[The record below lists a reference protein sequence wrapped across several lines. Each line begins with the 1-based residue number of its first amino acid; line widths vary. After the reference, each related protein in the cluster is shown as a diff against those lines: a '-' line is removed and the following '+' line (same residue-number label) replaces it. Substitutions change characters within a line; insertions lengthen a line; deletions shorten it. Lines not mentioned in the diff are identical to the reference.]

1 VKATIPTP
9 FFEKEK
15 LCIVKIIGT
24 FKQLKKF
31 KHLKAALRGKR
42 LVDECKSSDV
52 FVNNFCMLLK
62 FPNFLV
68 QMAHSKY
75 YQP

>member
-1 VKATIPTP
+1 M
-9 FFEKEK
+9 
-15 LCIVKIIGT
+15 
-24 FKQLKKF
+24 
-31 KHLKAALRGKR
+31 HLKAALRGKG

-75 YQP
+75 YPPKRISSVLCAESFVNVFRTICKCV